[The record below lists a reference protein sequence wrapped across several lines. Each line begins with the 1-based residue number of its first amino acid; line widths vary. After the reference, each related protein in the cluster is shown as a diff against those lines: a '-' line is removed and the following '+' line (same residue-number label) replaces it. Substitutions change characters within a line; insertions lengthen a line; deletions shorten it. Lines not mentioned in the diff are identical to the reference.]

1 MKLPLVAMTVGDCN
15 GIGPEV
21 LLRSIVQPRIRALC
35 IPVLVGPSSVFE
47 YYGRTLRRQLPLREW
62 KGEQDVARQGIW
74 FVESSDVPE
83 GAIRPGHLSHVA
95 GAAAAAAITSAA
107 RLALGGFV
115 DAIVTAPVSKQ
126 AMHLAGIK
134 APGQTEML
142 QELSGS
148 EEVAMML
155 VAPHLRVG
163 LVTIHEPLSRVPSL
177 VTERRVVKQTRIVHT
192 ALVRDW
198 GIRRPRIAVLGLNPH
213 AGEGGDIG
221 TEEQRQILPALEVLR
236 KEGMLVDGPFPADGF
251 FARYAPGVYDAVV
264 AMYHDQ
270 GLIPLKMSSG
280 NHAVNV
286 TAGLPLV
293 RTSPD
298 HGTAFPLA
306 GRGIADASSMQEAIR
321 LAVTIVLNR
330 RRHARRSARP

>member
-1 MKLPLVAMTVGDCN
+1 MSTPLVAMTVGDCN

-21 LLRSIVQPRIRALC
+21 LLRSITVPRIRSLC
-35 IPVLVGPSSVFE
+35 VPILVGPATVFE
-47 YYGRTLRRQLPLREW
+47 FYGRKLGSRPHLQEW
-62 KGEQDVARQGIW
+62 QGEQKAPSRGFW
-74 FVESSDVPE
+74 FVESSHVPV
-83 GAIRPGHLSHVA
+83 GAIRPGSLSHIA
-95 GAAAAAAITSAA
+95 GEAAATAITAAAQ
-107 RLALGGFV
+107 LALGGFAE
-115 DAIVTAPVSKQ
+115 AIVTAPVSKQ

-142 QELSGS
+142 QAISNS
-148 EEVAMML
+148 DEVAMML

-163 LVTIHEPLSRVPSL
+163 LVTIHEPLARVPAL
-177 VTERRVVKQTRIVHT
+177 ITARRVVQQTRIIHA

-198 GIRRPRIAVLGLNPH
+198 GIRKPRIALLGLNPH

-221 TEEQRQILPALEVLR
+221 HEEVRQILPALEALR
-236 KEGMLVDGPFPADGF
+236 KMKILVDGPFPADGF
-251 FARYAPGVYDAVV
+251 FARYRPGIYDAVV

-306 GRGIADASSMQEAIR
+306 GKGAADPSSMQEAIR
-321 LAVTIVLNR
+321 LAVSIARNR
-330 RRHARRSARP
+330 RNARRSARR